1 MAFVLKCV
9 FVLSL
14 LTWAAGGVWI
24 MTSGGDITFGMITAR
39 PVIIHNVA
47 AGLTLVLGLILLVR
61 WIWIK
66 LYS

>member
-1 MAFVLKCV
+1 MAWVIKCV

-14 LTWAAGGVWI
+14 LTWAVGGIWI
-24 MTSGGDITFGMITAR
+24 MTSGGAITFAMSNERA
-39 PVIIHNVA
+39 VIVHNLA
-47 AGLTLVLGLILLVR
+47 ASLTVVLGLILLVR